1 MKKVL
6 FSAFAMITLSLFCT
20 NICVANNEIKT
31 TNSVVEASSTRNVDV
46 WHISGSGKT
55 VKYKVKEGGVYDS
68 NACTLTVGGKTYSVQ
83 YNPEYQ
89 KSNGDRG
96 KYEYYANGVY
106 YFNL

>member
-6 FSAFAMITLSLFCT
+6 FSVFTMIALSLFYT
-20 NICVANNEIKT
+20 NICVANSEMNAT
-31 TNSVVEASSTRNVDV
+31 SSAVEVNSTRSVDV
-46 WHISGSGKT
+46 WHISGNVT
-55 VKYKVKEGGVYDS
+55 YKVKEGGIYDS

-89 KSNGDRG
+89 KTRGNKG